1 MLDNGKGTQD
11 ASRAAPWRCVGSSKP
26 WTNSHWQGEGQRRPP
41 PGSRGPVA
49 GSLGAH
55 CVESRLQAAGCPRA
69 FARPSPPALGASAPS
84 ATRRPRG
91 PRFPSGEG
99 APGAGEGSLAGSP
112 GPGAWNLGHSGRPP
126 QALAR
131 MPGAGRGRLRGASG
145 QRCGVPASGKA
156 RSPLPPHPTPRL
168 WRPRSSAGPGEGQQQ
183 VTTAGPRGYK

>member
-11 ASRAAPWRCVGSSKP
+11 ASRGAPWRCVGSSKS

-41 PGSRGPVA
+41 PGSRDPVA
-49 GSLGAH
+49 GCLGAH
-55 CVESRLQAAGCPRA
+55 RVESRLQAARCPQA
-69 FARPSPPALGASAPS
+69 FARPAPPALGVSAPS
-84 ATRRPRG
+84 TALRPRG

-99 APGAGEGSLAGSP
+99 APGAREGSLAGSP

-131 MPGAGRGRLRGASG
+131 MPRPLPGASG

-156 RSPLPPHPTPRL
+156 WRRPPHPRASGGRAPRPG
-168 WRPRSSAGPGEGQQQ
+168 RGRDSS
-183 VTTAGPRGYK
+183 R